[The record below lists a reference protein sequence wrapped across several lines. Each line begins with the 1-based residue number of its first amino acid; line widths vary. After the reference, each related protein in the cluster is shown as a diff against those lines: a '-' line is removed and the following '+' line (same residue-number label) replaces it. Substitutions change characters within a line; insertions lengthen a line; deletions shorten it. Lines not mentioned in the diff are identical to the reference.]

1 MSIGFI
7 NGKFVSLSEK
17 VIPIEERGHQFGD
30 GVYEVVKVYNGS
42 PLLLDEH
49 LERLAKSA
57 TAIQV
62 ELPYSLP
69 KIKEII
75 LEGIVKAEVKNAEV
89 YFQITRGIVPRNHL
103 FPIATKSS
111 FTMTVKPS
119 RQVPKESYETGV
131 DTITAADERW
141 ANCHI
146 KSLNLLPNILAKQTA
161 ADANKYEAILVRD
174 RFVTEGSST
183 NLFAIKN
190 NVLYTTPLTS
200 NILSGITRATL
211 INLAE
216 KENIKVIEQDYSVE
230 FLQNADEAFL
240 SSTIVEVLPIRSVD
254 DVLITDGN
262 PGPLTKRMHELY
274 SKLYDEK
281 IKTT

>member
-7 NGKFVSLSEK
+7 NGKFVKLNEK

-57 TAIQV
+57 SAIQV
-62 ELPYSLP
+62 ALPYSLQE
-69 KIKEII
+69 IKEII
-75 LEGIVKAEVKNAEV
+75 LKGIVKSEVKNAEV

-103 FPIATKSS
+103 FPVATKSS

-131 DTITAADERW
+131 DTITAADDRW

-174 RFVTEGSST
+174 GLITEGSST
-183 NLFAIKN
+183 NLFAIKDET
-190 NVLYTTPLTS
+190 LYTTPLTS
-200 NILSGITRATL
+200 NILAGITRATL
-211 INLAE
+211 IELAE
-216 KENIKVIEQDYSVE
+216 KENIEVVEQDFSVD
-230 FLQNADEAFL
+230 FLQTADEAFL
-240 SSTIVEVLPIRSVD
+240 SSTIIEVLPIRSVD

-262 PGPLTKRMHELY
+262 PGKLTKHMHELY
-274 SKLYDEK
+274 SNLYAKK